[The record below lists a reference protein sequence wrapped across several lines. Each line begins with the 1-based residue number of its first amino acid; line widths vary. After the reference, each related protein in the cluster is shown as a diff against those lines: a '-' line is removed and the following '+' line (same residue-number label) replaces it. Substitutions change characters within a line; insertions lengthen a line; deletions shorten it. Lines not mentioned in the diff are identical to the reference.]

1 MNLQS
6 ALKNPIFKIISASA
20 DELGMDSYVVGGFVR
35 DHMLQRNTGQDID
48 IVAVGDGVALAK
60 KVADNLPNKPKVSVF
75 KNYGTAMLR
84 YEDIELEF
92 VGARKDQV
100 TFEVMGGTLNGLTM
114 NVSGAPVFE
123 ENQEGLFFLEQKQ
136 LQLQQVHCQQQ

>member
-1 MNLQS
+1 MGSENYSLVTVITQQPMNLQS

-35 DHMLQRNTGQDID
+35 DHMLQRNASQDID

-75 KNYGTAMLR
+75 KNYCTAMLR
-84 YEDIELEF
+84 Y
-92 VGARKDQV
+92 
-100 TFEVMGGTLNGLTM
+100 
-114 NVSGAPVFE
+114 
-123 ENQEGLFFLEQKQ
+123 
-136 LQLQQVHCQQQ
+136 

>member
-60 KVADNLPNKPKVSVF
+60 KLLIIFPISLK
-75 KNYGTAMLR
+75 
-84 YEDIELEF
+84 
-92 VGARKDQV
+92 
-100 TFEVMGGTLNGLTM
+100 
-114 NVSGAPVFE
+114 
-123 ENQEGLFFLEQKQ
+123 
-136 LQLQQVHCQQQ
+136 